1 MSNNDIFLPASPLL
15 VIAYALAGT
24 VDINFEI
31 QPIGKSE
38 DGREVFLRDI
48 WPSRDEIQSIERK
61 YVIPAM
67 FKDVYEKIEL
77 GSQNWQSLEAPKGKL
92 YPWDQASTYI
102 KHPPFFEGM
111 TRNLPEPRPIKNAR
125 VLLNLGDS
133 ITTDHISPAGSIA
146 RNSPAGWFSSSS
158 FFCQLQSLTSLQLAT
173 LPIEVCSQRTLTAT
187 VRDEATMP

>member
-1 MSNNDIFLPASPLL
+1 ML

-24 VDINFEI
+24 IDIDFESE
-31 QPIGKSE
+31 PIGRSE

-77 GSQNWQSLEAPKGKL
+77 GSKNWQSLEAPSGKL
-92 YPWDQASTYI
+92 FSWDDESTYI

-111 TRNLPEPRPIKNAR
+111 TRDLPAIEPIKNAR

-146 RNSPAGWFSSSS
+146 RNSAAGKIF
-158 FFCQLQSLTSLQLAT
+158 
-173 LPIEVCSQRTLTAT
+173 
-187 VRDEATMP
+187 DGN

>member
-1 MSNNDIFLPASPLL
+1 M

-24 VDINFEI
+24 VDIDFDSE
-31 QPIGKSE
+31 PIGKGH

-48 WPSRDEIQSIERK
+48 WPSREEIQSIERK

-77 GSQNWQSLEAPKGKL
+77 GSKNWQSLEAPSGKL
-92 YPWDQASTYI
+92 FSWDKESTYI
-102 KHPPFFEGM
+102 KHPPFFDGM
-111 TRNLPEPRPIKNAR
+111 TRDLPQINPISNAR

-146 RNSPAGWFSSSS
+146 RNSPAGTKRN
-158 FFCQLQSLTSLQLAT
+158 TSLN
-173 LPIEVCSQRTLTAT
+173 
-187 VRDEATMP
+187 